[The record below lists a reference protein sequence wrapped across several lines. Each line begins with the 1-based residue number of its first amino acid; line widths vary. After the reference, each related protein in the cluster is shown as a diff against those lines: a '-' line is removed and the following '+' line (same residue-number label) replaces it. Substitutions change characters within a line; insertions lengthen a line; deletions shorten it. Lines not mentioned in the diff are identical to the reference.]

1 MSVTVT
7 ELAAKEV
14 KRFIEEGDYDS
25 GAYLRIGVAG
35 GG

>member
-14 KRFIEEGDYDS
+14 KRFIEEGDYEEN
-25 GAYLRIGVAG
+25 AFLRIGVTDG
-35 GG
+35 G